1 MGGRECSTLETLLY
15 NMYLFSS
22 SAFTTSSTSSSS
34 SNSFGNINRIPTSG
48 ASWKTAQQDKLD
60 YKGAKASQTLA
71 ETDSDRMKK
80 YRDKII
86 RVANETGIQ
95 PCLIAAIISRESR
108 AGKALKNGWG
118 DWSPKRQAWNAWGL
132 MQVDVNPEG
141 GGHTPRGA
149 WDSEE
154 HILQGKEILISFIGK
169 IRKKFPKWSKEHQLK
184 GAIAAYNQGDG
195 KVHSFENVDENT
207 TGKDY
212 SNDVISRAL
221 WYQRNGYKN

>member
-1 MGGRECSTLETLLY
+1 MGG
-15 NMYLFSS
+15 LFSS
-22 SAFTTSSTSSSS
+22 SASTTSSTSSSS

-118 DWSPKRQAWNAWGL
+118 DWNPKRRAWNAWGL

-154 HILQGKEILISFIGK
+154 HILQGTEILISFIGK

>member
-1 MGGRECSTLETLLY
+1 
-15 NMYLFSS
+15 
-22 SAFTTSSTSSSS
+22 
-34 SNSFGNINRIPTSG
+34 
-48 ASWKTAQQDKLD
+48 
-60 YKGAKASQTLA
+60 
-71 ETDSDRMKK
+71 MKK

-132 MQVDVNPEG
+132 MQVEFHSNESFSCDITKQKKKTECKSSTPQVDVNPEG

-184 GAIAAYNQGDG
+184 GVYSRVTLYFFTHKLVLLTKFSHLYVFAGAIAAYNQGDG